1 MPSKFEHSI
10 RTGKQAGSTLVG
22 LLVFLGGVALI
33 VFAFKLAFDIFA
45 VPPPIRM
52 EAVEGKPIDIGQAA
66 DTLSSVVIK
75 VILLVVM
82 AGFGSMI
89 ANRGIKLYATKT
101 KSLEEN
107 PTKNAKGKNTLE

>member
-1 MPSKFEHSI
+1 MPGQLSRLTATTK
-10 RTGKQAGSTLVG
+10 RAGSTLVG
-22 LLVFLGGVALI
+22 LLVFLAGIALI
-33 VFAFKLAFDIFA
+33 AFAFKLAFDIFV

-101 KSLEEN
+101 SPKPKEDSVEEKKSEN
-107 PTKNAKGKNTLE
+107 

>member
-1 MPSKFEHSI
+1 MPRKLTQSTPPRSK
-10 RTGKQAGSTLVG
+10 AGSTLVG

-52 EAVEGKPIDIGQAA
+52 EAVPGKPIDMGQAA
-66 DTLSSVVIK
+66 DTLSSVLIK
-75 VILLVVM
+75 VVLLVVM

-89 ANRGIKLYATKT
+89 ANRGIKMYAAKDV
-101 KSLEEN
+101 KPKAKPSVKEKQSEN
-107 PTKNAKGKNTLE
+107 

>member
-1 MPSKFEHSI
+1 MSGQISQPTATTK
-10 RTGKQAGSTLVG
+10 RAGSTLVG
-22 LLVFLGGVALI
+22 LLVFLTGIALI
-33 VFAFKLAFDIFA
+33 AFAFKLAFDIFT

-75 VILLVVM
+75 VVLLVVM

-89 ANRGIKLYATKT
+89 ANRGIKLYSTKT
-101 KSLEEN
+101 SPKADKPGEAEKSSDS
-107 PTKNAKGKNTLE
+107 